1 MAAPQLGS
9 CASPGRAWRLWVAR
23 HSQEEAGPL
32 GAQPLQLAAFKAAD
46 ALAVDHSGVRKSV
59 APDGQLQKSSAPD
72 SAEPERLNIKNS
84 VQTTMNGDSLDY
96 DCGRGHKVARVCC
109 HPYTCAAMLP
119 LGSYPILRRLLS
131 GAAILS
137 SLHCHPLSRRTRD
150 GPPALPATNVCGSV
164 VRLSRP
170 PPAPRPRCSALR
182 LRPTRPGTASAR
194 TRTTGT
200 SSQAMLCRYARTI
213 ATRR

>member
-9 CASPGRAWRLWVAR
+9 CASPGRAWRLWAAR

-46 ALAVDHSGVRKSV
+46 APAVDHSGVRKSV

-84 VQTTMNGDSLDY
+84 VHTTTNGDSLDY

-109 HPYTCAAMLP
+109 PSAMLP
-119 LGSYPILRRLLS
+119 LGSDPILRHTPIRRR
-131 GAAILS
+131 
-137 SLHCHPLSRRTRD
+137 HPVLF
-150 GPPALPATNVCGSV
+150 ALPS
-164 VRLSRP
+164 
-170 PPAPRPRCSALR
+170 
-182 LRPTRPGTASAR
+182 
-194 TRTTGT
+194 
-200 SSQAMLCRYARTI
+200 TI
-213 ATRR
+213 APHTRRPSRAPCY